1 MARNQARVVTEERG
15 RLIDRAWHATLRAL
29 RGLTGRASDDDTGN
43 LGTAPA

>member
-1 MARNQARVVTEERG
+1 MTQTGPFRLPAGG

-29 RGLTGRASDDDTGN
+29 RGLTGRANDDDAGN